1 MAISFPGSPST
12 GQVFTSGNRSW
23 TWDGSAWKGGVSS
36 TGDATTLDGID
47 STDFVRTNHTG
58 SFAANGRLSLGL
70 TDTESS
76 SYYANKLVLE
86 VSSQDGIT
94 IAANNTTATNYLMF
108 ADGTSGNAS
117 YRGYIEYNHD
127 TENLALAQAAIHR
140 LNFDNTGAVF
150 NEAGNDYDF
159 RVESDTVTHALF
171 VRGNDGNVGI
181 GLNAPDSPLHI
192 KKTGANVTLL
202 TLENYQSDIG
212 GLSNQGN
219 YIDFKMT
226 DDNATA
232 TPQVRIGMHVYDSD
246 GADAGVPSEGNG
258 NFLIYTME
266 GTDGLGNGNLT
277 EKLRVTDKGNLG
289 IGDSSPTSRLSI
301 SKGSARTTDFENM
314 LKITH
319 TSSGTTGVGFGSAI
333 YFLGERNN
341 GVVQGM
347 GRLIFDAEVNSG
359 TDISSGFSVQ
369 TATAGSPSEKFRIT
383 HDGRVG
389 IGDSSPAE
397 KFTIKGDGAR
407 MTISSNDYEVAMLGR
422 RGSTAP
428 NWDRGYLR
436 MKYDGTNT
444 IVLDTGGVSYINGN
458 LALGTTSAFTTG
470 GTSRL
475 SLLASS
481 VLLSAGISNSDMFY
495 IRRQS
500 AGNFAWQTYDGG
512 NSGNIQLQPYGGNV
526 GIGTVTPNSP
536 LHVHADGIGIR
547 LDGTANTTRKL
558 FFRSTSTTNP
568 AEIYADGTL
577 RLWTEDAGT
586 DIKLEPADDI
596 LMNPGGNVN
605 IGGSAGS
612 MTLNVNGSIYLG
624 DNGAV
629 ATGTYSGRHN
639 VVGADSNVYIV
650 GDGNTSSP
658 NTTDKVVIGLGNTA
672 NTNYDSLRGASLASL
687 ETPAVVTAEFYTD
700 HAKMLKQ
707 LQLLNSSSNPS
718 SPKTGAIYYNTTDD
732 VVKVYSGTEWV
743 DVGSPPMNASGGTV
757 ATYTVG
763 GQSYRSHTFTSS
775 GTFTPT
781 VTGTVDVLVVAGGGC
796 GGRDNAGGGGAGGLR
811 TSTNVVVTPSSYT
824 IVVGA
829 GGAANT
835 NDNGGNGGT
844 GFNGANSSAIGITS
858 LGGGF
863 GGSAGTNNPSGQNR
877 TSGGSGGG
885 GAGAESTRSGGSG
898 TAGQGNAGGPGHPS
912 NGGGGGGGG
921 AGAVGG
927 SYSGTNDGGHGGIG
941 VQNDYRTGS
950 NVYYAGGGGAGNNN
964 SVYTIQPGG
973 SGGGGDGGDG
983 GQAGSANTGG
993 GGGGH
998 THPATII
1005 SGAGG
1010 SGIVVIR
1017 YPI

>member
-36 TGDATTLDGID
+36 TGDATTLDGFD
-47 STDFVRTNHTG
+47 STDFMRTNHTG

-117 YRGYIEYNHD
+117 YRGYIEYNHS

-181 GLNAPDSPLHI
+181 GTTPYANARLTIGGADGGGYPAVLQFDNNNTSGAEFFMLA
-192 KKTGANVTLL
+192 TDTYWTAGANKFVMGHGAPSSGNVDMTIDGAGNVGIG
-202 TLENYQSDIG
+202 TYNPGFKMDVEGTTRITSMSTSPGGGAGLEIRYNTGGSWG
-212 GLSNQGN
+212 GLLSYDRGGAGYQELRLEGS
-219 YIDFKMT
+219 IIKLIESGE
-226 DDNATA
+226 A
-232 TPQVRIGMHVYDSD
+232 TP
-246 GADAGVPSEGNG
+246 
-258 NFLIYTME
+258 T
-266 GTDGLGNGNLT
+266 LT
-277 EKLRVTDKGNLG
+277 V
-289 IGDSSPTSRLSI
+289 
-301 SKGSARTTDFENM
+301 
-314 LKITH
+314 
-319 TSSGTTGVGFGSAI
+319 
-333 YFLGERNN
+333 NN
-341 GVVQGM
+341 S
-347 GRLIFDAEVNSG
+347 N
-359 TDISSGFSVQ
+359 
-369 TATAGSPSEKFRIT
+369 
-383 HDGRVG
+383 VG
-389 IGDSSPAE
+389 IGDDNPNE

-444 IVLDTGGVSYINGN
+444 IVLDTGGVSYLNGGN
-458 LALGTTSAFTTG
+458 VGIGTNNPATPLHVRNVGNPNGGNRNTVETVLTLDSTGYFPYNGYGIGIDFKGEDYGNNTIREYAKIEAVMTDHSAQNASGDPSFRSALSFWTNTG
-470 GTSRL
+470 GASNTTATEKMRI
-475 SLLASS
+475 ASS
-481 VLLSAGISNSDMFY
+481 
-495 IRRQS
+495 
-500 AGNFAWQTYDGG
+500 
-512 NSGNIQLQPYGGNV
+512 GNV

-624 DNGAV
+624 DNGTV
-629 ATGTYSGRHN
+629 ATGIYSGRHN
-639 VVGADSNVYIV
+639 IVGADSNVYIV

-658 NTTDKVVIGLGNTA
+658 NAADKVVIGLGNTA

-687 ETPAVVTAEFYTD
+687 ETPAVVTAEFYTT
-700 HAKMLKQ
+700 HAKILKQ

-829 GGAANT
+829 GGASNT
-835 NDNGGNGGT
+835 NDNGGNSGT

-898 TAGQGNAGGPGHPS
+898 TAGQGNAGGPGHPT

-921 AGAVGG
+921 AGAVGD

-964 SVYTIQPGG
+964 SVYTLQPGG
-973 SGGGGDGGDG
+973 SGGGGTGGNG
-983 GQAGSANTGG
+983 GSPGSANTGG

-998 THPATII
+998 THPATNA
-1005 SGAGG
+1005 STAGG